1 MLKFN
6 PAESNEV
13 TRALL
18 ALSDGIAF
26 HLLINDSEKLNDKK
40 FWSQIRNMMLAVL
53 KR

>member
-6 PAESNEV
+6 PHESNEIAK
-13 TRALL
+13 ALL

-26 HLLINDSEKLNDKK
+26 HMLISDSGNVKDKK
-40 FWSQIRNMMLAVL
+40 FCVQIRSMMLAVL